1 LTGWLLNKLGQ
12 GNGYPAFFST
22 TQGKKLMRKLLT
34 IGGLLVFTLG
44 LTACLHVKEADA
56 STWDVLG
63 WDISKEV
70 GYERAMEGDTQSLY
84 GSLGIGP
91 VSFGATFTDD
101 LAVEG
106 IQFDNAGYDLNLSQ
120 DIGWVTVYANNA
132 IDEDFAL
139 TETTIGLK
147 WSF

>member
-1 LTGWLLNKLGQ
+1 M
-12 GNGYPAFFST
+12 
-22 TQGKKLMRKLLT
+22 KKMLT
-34 IGGLLVFTLG
+34 IGGLLVAVVG
-44 LTACLHVKEADA
+44 LTACMHTKDAEASPLDM
-56 STWDVLG
+56 LG
-63 WDISKEV
+63 WDVGSTI
-70 GYERAMEGDTQSLY
+70 GYERAMEGDTQSVY
-84 GSLGIGP
+84 GSIELGP
-91 VSFGATFTDD
+91 VELGATFTDN